1 MLVKKVRRNP
11 AAKGRWLKVKCLI
24 IDEISMVDGELFDK
38 LSQIGRQVRN
48 NGRPWGGIQLII
60 TGDFFQLPPVTKSG
74 VEPFFAFESEA
85 WKKCIDHT
93 VTLTQVYR
101 QKDTR
106 TFTLF
111 LKR

>member
-1 MLVKKVRRNP
+1 MLAPSSKVIYTKNR
-11 AAKGRWLKVKCLI
+11 L
-24 IDEISMVDGELFDK
+24 
-38 LSQIGRQVRN
+38 QIVV
-48 NGRPWGGIQLII
+48 

-74 VEPFFAFESEA
+74 EEPFFAFESEA

-106 TFTLF
+106 MSSTSATLVS
-111 LKR
+111 LNVTISRIC

>member
-1 MLVKKVRRNP
+1 MLYADPFR
-11 AAKGRWLKVKCLI
+11 LI
-24 IDEISMVDGELFDK
+24 FDAY
-38 LSQIGRQVRN
+38 S
-48 NGRPWGGIQLII
+48 
-60 TGDFFQLPPVTKSG
+60 LPSSATSSSYPVTKSG

-106 TFTLF
+106 KFTLF
-111 LKR
+111 LKRLIEAHVLITVT